1 MNSRLVASL
10 AALNLFLGVACGAFG
25 AHALQSRLAPAM
37 LAVWHTGVDYQQVHG
52 LGLFATAWLLTQTGA
67 RIFRLAAG
75 SMLLGILLFSG
86 SLYAMA
92 LTDLRWLGAITPIGG
107 MAFLVAWLIV
117 ALGAWRGLP
126 ATRS

>member
-10 AALNLFLGVACGAFG
+10 AALNLFFGVACGAFG
-25 AHALQSRLAPAM
+25 AHALQSRLDPAM
-37 LAVWHTGVDYQQVHG
+37 LAVWHTGVDYQQIHG
-52 LGLFATAWLLTQTGA
+52 LGLFAIAWLLTQTGA

-107 MAFLVAWLIV
+107 MAFLIAWLLV
-117 ALGAWRGLP
+117 ALGAWRVLP
-126 ATRS
+126 AARS